1 MTLLTPENT
10 ALVTDST
17 ADPNDRWPEKGI
29 TVVPLT
35 VLWGDEHYDDGI
47 DLTQP
52 QFFERLVGNPVLP
65 TSSQPSAE
73 RFRGVYQELTDRYE
87 HVISVH
93 ISGLLSGTIE
103 SATSAAAEFP
113 QVHVFDSKNTCVGL
127 GIQVE
132 RIWERLQ
139 AGAELEDLLAYV
151 QRQNEGSAMVILAG
165 TLEYLRRGGRIG
177 RAQEMVGGVLGIRPV
192 IDVCDGVLCPWAK
205 VRGERRAW
213 EAMGRYVAEYHPG
226 EKVYLALC
234 HTAFPEGL
242 ERLREAVLAAR
253 PDAEIV
259 FSGWAGAVVGV
270 HIGPGTVAIGLS
282 AE

>member
-10 ALVTDST
+10 VLVTDST
-17 ADPNDRWPEKGI
+17 ADPNDRWAEKGI
-29 TVVPLT
+29 VVVPLT
-35 VLWGDEHYDDGI
+35 VLWGDEHFDDGV

-52 QFFERLVGNPVLP
+52 QFFEKLIDNPVLP

-73 RFRGVYQELTDRYE
+73 RFRGVYQALTQKYE

-103 SATSAAAEFP
+103 SATSAAADFP

-127 GIQVE
+127 GIQIE

-139 AGAELEDLLAYV
+139 GGAELDDLLAYV
-151 QRQNEGSAMVILAG
+151 RRQNENAAMVILAG

-192 IDVCDGVLCPWAK
+192 IDVCDGVLCPWSK

-226 EKVYLALC
+226 ERVYLSLC
-234 HTAFPEGL
+234 HTAFPEGM

-259 FSGWAGAVVGV
+259 FTG
-270 HIGPGTVAIGLS
+270 
-282 AE
+282 